1 MNRRISEVLINRLL
15 YYIFRSQR
23 FDSDIVDVNIVSKG
37 EVMYA
42 DIYEEYRHDME
53 FNYFSEANYLEGAAT
68 AYATAFTEFVRAV
81 LEREHWRYLK
91 GDDSM
96 RVIAYN
102 GDGRDEIVLFDYSS
116 AEDRALLDE
125 DTIYEIEKVLA
136 GPDFDR
142 GEEAEEQC

>member
-91 GDDSM
+91 GNDSM
-96 RVIAYN
+96 KVIAFN

-116 AEDRALLDE
+116 SEDRALLDE
-125 DTIYEIEKVLA
+125 DTIYEIEKVLD

-142 GEEAEEQC
+142 EEAEEQC

>member
-1 MNRRISEVLINRLL
+1 MNTKISSVLINRLL

-23 FDSDIVDVNIVSKG
+23 FDSDIVDVNVVSKK

-42 DIYEEYRHDME
+42 DIYEEYRHDLE
-53 FNYFSEANYLEGAAT
+53 FNYLSEANFLEGAAI

-81 LEREHWRYLK
+81 LEREKWRYLTAD
-91 GDDSM
+91 GSM

-116 AEDRALLDE
+116 SEDRALLDE
-125 DTIYEIEKVLA
+125 DTIYEIDKVLA
-136 GPDFDR
+136 GRDFR
-142 GEEAEEQC
+142 